1 MCGAAGA
8 PRGTAVQSV
17 GGVSGSDSVE
27 GGSCAVAPGPPLRCC
42 VATSN
47 SRRSSAAVF
56 VTQKVNNRQE
66 LYAKIG
72 QELTTNFFCLS
83 NVTIASIMFLKKG
96 RNQSLKTGVVKDL
109 MFKDNKKCN
118 VRYHHTFFALIL
130 FSVYAHK

>member
-1 MCGAAGA
+1 MVNIYARSHAGLNIQCKIKI
-8 PRGTAVQSV
+8 VNY
-17 GGVSGSDSVE
+17 
-27 GGSCAVAPGPPLRCC
+27 SCCHKHC
-42 VATSN
+42 
-47 SRRSSAAVF
+47 

-118 VRYHHTFFALIL
+118 VRYHHTFFALTL
-130 FSVYAHK
+130 FSVYAHKIIWSLQQTKYRK